1 MQPKQARIE
10 DGQPDGDDSEDSAC
24 AVRQSQSSPDSMR
37 CVIKIKA
44 VQKENE
50 AHSEAIKNKNKQVTL
65 EQKKK
70 IVDSTFFFIHL

>member
-1 MQPKQARIE
+1 
-10 DGQPDGDDSEDSAC
+10 
-24 AVRQSQSSPDSMR
+24 MR

-70 IVDSTFFFIHL
+70 IENMF